1 MAASGYTPI
10 SLYYSSTTGAAPSAA
25 NLVLGE
31 LALNIPDGVLYYRD
45 AANVIRVVTDP
56 NAVTLNATQT
66 LTNKRITPRIGS
78 NGATTSG
85 NITPTGDLSDQYNI
99 TGLTGAITIFP
110 PSGTPT
116 NGQKL
121 TIRIKDNGTGRTIS
135 WITTAGGYR
144 QIGTTLPN
152 NTVASK
158 TTYVACIYNSADTY
172 WDVVAVT
179 QEV

>member
-10 SLYYSSTTGAAPSAA
+10 SLYYTSTTGMAPSAA

-45 AANVIRVVTDP
+45 AANVIHTITDP
-56 NAVTLNATQT
+56 TAVTLSTAQT
-66 LTNKRITPRIGS
+66 LSNKRITPRIGS
-78 NGATTSG
+78 NGFTTSG
-85 NITPTGDLSDQYNI
+85 NITPTGNLSDQFNV
-99 TGLTGAITIFP
+99 TGLTGAITLLI

-116 NGQKL
+116 AGQRL
-121 TIRIKDNGTGRTIS
+121 ILRIKDNGTARTIT
-135 WITTAGGYR
+135 WTTTTGGYR
-144 QIGTTLPN
+144 PIGTTLPS
-152 NTVASK
+152 NTVANK
-158 TTYVACIYNSADTY
+158 TLYVGCIFNSNDNF